1 MMQFRPTAIER
12 AFQLARAGDH
22 PSVSDILKQLKAE
35 GLSVAQIEGE
45 SLRRQLRELCKASA
59 KDRQAS

>member
-1 MMQFRPTAIER
+1 MMQFRPTSLER
-12 AFQLARAGDH
+12 AFELARGGRH

-45 SLRRQLRELCKASA
+45 SLRRQLRELCKAAA
-59 KDRQAS
+59 KDQA